1 MNGQRTMTNK
11 EVAELAGVSSAAV
24 SRFLN
29 GGYLSEE
36 KRARIA
42 AAIEQTGYVPSA
54 NARILRMKK
63 SNTVGVILTRTDE
76 NAMSGVVSGIEKYF
90 FAGDLGTSL
99 AYVGD
104 DTKEQAKTMRSLLER
119 QIDGIILVSSAPIPG
134 DLDLYQRARVPIV
147 VVGQHVRDRSCV
159 RFDNFGAAYELAS
172 SLGCRPESRV
182 AYIDAAGRYRS
193 FGADRRKGFLAGL
206 ERTGIDESHISIRS
220 AGFSVEDGYRTV
232 RDLLAGKTTFDFISC
247 ATDTIAAGAIKA
259 IRERYGSI
267 RSLRAPRVSG
277 FGNDP
282 ILQAVAGPLPT
293 VAFDYEECGIKAAEV
308 MVDLLKDKTR
318 PTASLVL
325 GYKVVGLHGTNA

>member
-1 MNGQRTMTNK
+1 MTNK

-36 KRARIA
+36 KRERIA

-90 FAGDLGTSL
+90 FAGELGTSL

-104 DTKEQAKTMRSLLER
+104 DVKEQAKTMRSLLER

-134 DLDLYQRARVPIV
+134 DIELYERARVPVV
-147 VVGQHVRDRSCV
+147 VVGQHVRDMSCV
-159 RFDNFGAAYELAS
+159 RFDNFGAAYDLAS
-172 SLGCRPESRV
+172 SLGCTPESRI
-182 AYIDAAGRYRS
+182 AYIDASGLYRS
-193 FGADRRKGFLAGL
+193 FGTDRRKGFLAGL
-206 ERTGIDESHISIRS
+206 ERLGIEESRIAVRT
-220 AGFSVEDGYRTV
+220 AGFSVEHGYRTIH
-232 RDLLAGKTTFDFISC
+232 DLLSGKAVFDYISC
-247 ATDTIAAGAIKA
+247 ATDTIAAGAVKA
-259 IRERYGSI
+259 IRERYGSL
-267 RSLRAPRVSG
+267 SHPRAPKVSG

-293 VAFDYEECGIKAAEV
+293 VSFDYEECGIKAAEL
-308 MVDLLKDKTR
+308 MVELLKEGTHSPK
-318 PTASLVL
+318 SLVL
-325 GYKVVGLHGTNA
+325 GYQVVGT